1 MSGPLPFLLSGQ
13 KQSQVIR
20 IYPPPLPSAGWKNR
34 DTETWRERDSGKTE
48 R

>member
-13 KQSQVIR
+13 KQSQVILS
-20 IYPPPLPSAGWKNR
+20 PPTPTALCRMKRLRHR
-34 DTETWRERDSGKTE
+34 DLERDSGKTE